1 MIVPLEK
8 NKSKSSRKR
17 LQWNLRSQLNR
28 NLDHL
33 TERTG
38 KGSIAIPSNK
48 KLSSTQDLRKS
59 RSTKCGFTS
68 SGMSSL
74 RRELNKESMR

>member
-48 KLSSTQDLRKS
+48 VELYLLRS
-59 RSTKCGFTS
+59 
-68 SGMSSL
+68 
-74 RRELNKESMR
+74 